1 MTRNNTLN
9 WGVLGTSFISGI
21 MADAIEKHEG
31 STLYAVAGRSP
42 QGLEAFV
49 SQHPSEKQYDHYD
62 ALINDPAVDVVYI
75 GLPNHIHHEY
85 VIKAANAG
93 KAILCEKSLS
103 VTMADTDAALA
114 AVDSNGVFFLE
125 GLMYLTHPF
134 ASKIAEI
141 VASGALGEVKSINA
155 SYCASI
161 AQFVN
166 PGSKGAIYNLG
177 CYPASLIHLVMQNAS
192 ADGQCPPWKLTA
204 QGRRNASDGNIGE
217 TAATLQFANG
227 TLAQLHCA
235 EDYGMFWAF
244 SVAGTQGRMDIV
256 SNPWLPEAQ
265 GNQIR
270 VLPYEGAGD
279 EQNYSP
285 EADGDAFHYQVRQV
299 WDALKGGQL
308 SLNRPAARPVDSREI
323 MQLLTE
329 WESQTVCR

>member
-1 MTRNNTLN
+1 MSNVINKTLN

-21 MADAIEKHEG
+21 MADAIEKHDG
-31 STLYAVAGRSP
+31 SALYAVAGRSP
-42 QGLEAFV
+42 QGLEAFAQ
-49 SQHPSEKQYDHYD
+49 QHPAEKQYDNYD

-103 VTMADTDAALA
+103 VSMADTDAALA
-114 AVDSNGVFFLE
+114 AVERNGVFFLE

-141 VASGALGEVKSINA
+141 IASGTLGEVKSINA

-192 ADGQCPPWKLTA
+192 ADGECPAWDLTA
-204 QGRRNASDGNIGE
+204 HGRRNAGDGNIGE

-227 TLAQLHCA
+227 ALAQLHCA

-244 SVAGTQGRMDIV
+244 SVAGSAGRMEII

-270 VLPYEGAGD
+270 VLPYEG
-279 EQNYSP
+279 
-285 EADGDAFHYQVRQV
+285 EAQVYDLAAEGDAFHYQVRQV
-299 WDALKGGQL
+299 WQALQKGEKML
-308 SLNRPAARPVDSREI
+308 ARPAVRPQDSRQI
-323 MQLLTE
+323 MQLLTD
-329 WESQTVCR
+329 WENHTVCR

>member
-1 MTRNNTLN
+1 MSQTKTLN
-9 WGVLGTSFISGI
+9 WGLLGTSFISGI
-21 MADAIEKHEG
+21 MAEAIEKHEG
-31 STLYAVAGRSP
+31 SNLYAVAGRSP
-42 QGLEAFV
+42 KGLEEFLN
-49 SQHPSEKQYDHYD
+49 QHPTPTQYDNYD

-103 VTMADTDAALA
+103 VNMADTDAALA
-114 AVDSNGVFFLE
+114 AVESNGVFFLE

-134 ASKIAEI
+134 ASKIADV
-141 VASGALGEVKSINA
+141 VASGQLGEVRSINA

-177 CYPASLIHLVMQNAS
+177 CYPASLIHLVMQSAS
-192 ADGQCPPWKLTA
+192 VDGTCPAWELTA
-204 QGRRNASDGNIGE
+204 HGRRNLGDGNIGE
-217 TAATLQFANG
+217 TAATIQFANG
-227 TLAQLHCA
+227 ALAQLHCA

-244 SVAGTQGRMDIV
+244 SVAGSKGRMEII

-265 GNQIR
+265 GNVIR
-270 VLPYEGAGD
+270 VLPYEGE
-279 EQNYSP
+279 EQRHEVS
-285 EADGDAFHYQVRQV
+285 ADGDAFHYQVRAV
-299 WDALKGGQL
+299 WQALQNGEKAL
-308 SLNRPAARPVDSREI
+308 ARPAVRPQDSRQI

-329 WESQTVCR
+329 WESKTLC

>member
-1 MTRNNTLN
+1 MTTTKPLN

-21 MADAIEKHEG
+21 MADAIEQHDG

-42 QGLEAFV
+42 QGLADFV
-49 SQHPSEKQYDHYD
+49 QQHPVQQQYDHYD
-62 ALINDPAVDVVYI
+62 ALINDPDVDVVYI

-103 VTMADTDAALA
+103 VNMADTDAALD
-114 AVDSNGVFFLE
+114 AVARNGVFFLE

-134 ASKIAEI
+134 ATQIADLI
-141 VASGALGEVKSINA
+141 RAGTLGEIKSINA

-192 ADGQCPPWKLTA
+192 ADGQCPAWSLTA
-204 QGRRNASDGNIGE
+204 QGRRNSDDNVCE
-217 TAATLQFANG
+217 TASVIQFANG

-244 SVAGTQGRMDIV
+244 SVAGTQGRMEVI

-270 VLPYEGAGD
+270 VLPYEGEG
-279 EQNYSP
+279 EPQTYSLD
-285 EADGDAFHYQVRQV
+285 AKGDAFHYQVRQV
-299 WDALKGGQL
+299 WQALKAGEVA
-308 SLNRPAARPVDSREI
+308 LNRPAARPADSREI

-329 WESQTVCR
+329 WESNTVCR

>member
-1 MTRNNTLN
+1 MNQTKTLN
-9 WGVLGTSFISGI
+9 WGLLGTSFISGI
-21 MADAIEKHEG
+21 MAEAIEKHEG

-42 QGLEAFV
+42 KGLEEFLN
-49 SQHPSEKQYDHYD
+49 QHPTPTQYDNYD

-103 VTMADTDAALA
+103 VTLADTDAALA
-114 AVDSNGVFFLE
+114 AVESNGVFFLE

-134 ASKIAEI
+134 ASKIADV
-141 VASGALGEVKSINA
+141 VASGKLGEVRSINA

-177 CYPASLIHLVMQNAS
+177 CYPASLIHLVMQSAS
-192 ADGQCPPWKLTA
+192 ADGTCPAWELTA
-204 QGRRNASDGNIGE
+204 HGRRNLGDGNIGE
-217 TAATLQFANG
+217 TAATIQFANG
-227 TLAQLHCA
+227 ALAQLHCA

-244 SVAGTQGRMDIV
+244 SVAGSKGRMEII

-265 GNQIR
+265 GNVIR
-270 VLPYEGAGD
+270 VLPYEGE
-279 EQNYSP
+279 EQRHEVS
-285 EADGDAFHYQVRQV
+285 ADGDAFHYQVRAV
-299 WDALKGGQL
+299 WQALQNGEKAL
-308 SLNRPAARPVDSREI
+308 ARPAVRPQDSRQI

-329 WESQTVCR
+329 WESKTVC

>member
-1 MTRNNTLN
+1 MTTTKPLN

-21 MADAIEKHEG
+21 MADAIEKHDG
-31 STLYAVAGRSP
+31 SNLYAVAGRSP
-42 QGLEAFV
+42 QGLDAFV
-49 SQHPSEKQYDHYD
+49 QQHPVQRQYDHYD
-62 ALINDPAVDVVYI
+62 ALISDPDVDVVYI

-103 VTMADTDAALA
+103 VNMADTDAALD
-114 AVDSNGVFFLE
+114 AVARNGVFFLE

-134 ASKIAEI
+134 ASQIATLI
-141 VASGALGEVKSINA
+141 RGGALGEIKSINA

-192 ADGQCPPWKLTA
+192 ADGQCPAWNLTA
-204 QGRRNASDGNIGE
+204 RGRRNSDDNVCE
-217 TAATLQFANG
+217 TAAVIQFANG

-244 SVAGTQGRMDIV
+244 SVAGTKGRMEIV
-256 SNPWLPEAQ
+256 SNPWLPETK

-270 VLPYEGAGD
+270 VLPYEGEGD

-308 SLNRPAARPVDSREI
+308 SLSRPAARPADSRQI
-323 MQLLTE
+323 MQLLTQ

>member
-1 MTRNNTLN
+1 MTTTKPLN

-21 MADAIEKHEG
+21 MAGAIEKHDG
-31 STLYAVAGRSP
+31 SNLYAVAGRSL

-49 SQHPSEKQYDHYD
+49 QQHPVQRQYDHYD
-62 ALINDPAVDVVYI
+62 ALISDPDVDVVYI

-103 VTMADTDAALA
+103 VNMADTDAALD
-114 AVDSNGVFFLE
+114 AVARNGVFFLE

-134 ASKIAEI
+134 ATQIATLI
-141 VASGALGEVKSINA
+141 RGGALGEIKSINA

-192 ADGQCPPWKLTA
+192 ADGQCPAWSLTA
-204 QGRRNASDGNIGE
+204 HGRRNSDNNVCE
-217 TAATLQFANG
+217 TAAVIQFDNG

>member
-85 VIKAANAG
+85 VIKAANSG

-244 SVAGTQGRMDIV
+244 SVAGSRARMEIV

-270 VLPYEGAGD
+270 VLPYEGEAQVYD
-279 EQNYSP
+279 LT
-285 EADGDAFHYQVRQV
+285 ADGDAFHYQVRQV
-299 WDALKGGQL
+299 WQALQNGERAL
-308 SLNRPAARPVDSREI
+308 ARPAVRPQDSRQI

-329 WESQTVCR
+329 WETQTDCQ

>member
-1 MTRNNTLN
+1 MSQTKTLN
-9 WGVLGTSFISGI
+9 WGLLGTSFISGI
-21 MADAIEKHEG
+21 MAEAIEKHEG

-42 QGLEAFV
+42 KGLEEFLN
-49 SQHPSEKQYDHYD
+49 QHPTPTQYDNYD

-114 AVDSNGVFFLE
+114 AVESNGVFFLE

-134 ASKIAEI
+134 ASKIADV
-141 VASGALGEVKSINA
+141 VASGELGEVRSINA

-166 PGSKGAIYNLG
+166 PGSIGAIYNLG
-177 CYPASLIHLVMQNAS
+177 CYPASLIHLVMQSAS
-192 ADGQCPPWKLTA
+192 VDGTCPAWELTA
-204 QGRRNASDGNIGE
+204 HGRRNLGDGNIGE
-217 TAATLQFANG
+217 TAATIQFANG
-227 TLAQLHCA
+227 ALAQLHCA

-244 SVAGTQGRMDIV
+244 SVAGSKGRMEII

-265 GNQIR
+265 GNVIR
-270 VLPYEGAGD
+270 VLPYEGE
-279 EQNYSP
+279 EQRYEVS
-285 EADGDAFHYQVRQV
+285 ADGDAFHYQVRAV
-299 WDALKGGQL
+299 WQALQNGEKAL
-308 SLNRPAARPVDSREI
+308 ARPAVRPQDSRQI
-323 MQLLTE
+323 MQLLAE
-329 WESQTVCR
+329 WESKTLC

>member
-1 MTRNNTLN
+1 MSTTKTLN
-9 WGVLGTSFISGI
+9 WGLLGTSFISGI
-21 MADAIEKHEG
+21 MAEAIEKHEG

-42 QGLEAFV
+42 QGLQEFLK
-49 SQHPSEKQYDHYD
+49 QHPTETQYDSYD

-103 VTMADTDAALA
+103 VNLADTDAALA
-114 AVDSNGVFFLE
+114 AVESNGVFFLE

-134 ASKIAEI
+134 ASKIAEVI
-141 VASGALGEVKSINA
+141 ASGELGDVRSINA

-177 CYPASLIHLVMQNAS
+177 CYPASLIHLVMQHAS
-192 ADGQCPPWKLTA
+192 ADGICPEWELSA
-204 QGRRNASDGNIGE
+204 HGRRNLGDGNIGE
-217 TAATLQFANG
+217 TAATIQFANG

-235 EDYGMFWAF
+235 EDYGMFWTF
-244 SVAGTQGRMDIV
+244 SVAGSKGRMEIT

-265 GNQIR
+265 GNVIR
-270 VLPYEGAGD
+270 LLPYDGE
-279 EQNYSP
+279 EQRHEVN
-285 EADGDAFHYQVRQV
+285 ADGDAFHYQVRQV
-299 WDALKGGQL
+299 WQALQQGEKTL
-308 SLNRPAARPVDSREI
+308 ARPAVRPQDSRQI

-329 WESQTVCR
+329 WENKTVC